1 VSVAWSGLVGSG
13 KLGDLS
19 ATIVLNCSMRF
30 STVFKPCT
38 SLSLLRTLTESLAAS
53 SAPTTRMKL
62 YCDNCMGG
70 DKGEENIS
78 LNLLLEPLLELLVEE
93 REHLK
98 SRRGNGVGSRKESWM
113 KQGERVFMA
122 SVEKPM
128 KDL

>member
-1 VSVAWSGLVGSG
+1 
-13 KLGDLS
+13 
-19 ATIVLNCSMRF
+19 
-30 STVFKPCT
+30 
-38 SLSLLRTLTESLAAS
+38 
-53 SAPTTRMKL
+53 
-62 YCDNCMGG
+62 MGG
-70 DKGEENIS
+70 DKGEASIS

-98 SRRGNGVGSRKESWM
+98 SSRGNGVGSRKESWM

>member
-1 VSVAWSGLVGSG
+1 
-13 KLGDLS
+13 
-19 ATIVLNCSMRF
+19 
-30 STVFKPCT
+30 
-38 SLSLLRTLTESLAAS
+38 
-53 SAPTTRMKL
+53 MKL